1 MRILIADDQHEVR
14 FALRVLLDRQPGL
27 TVINDTA
34 DADSLLARTEAACPD
49 VLLLDWEL
57 PGLSVES
64 LSVLR
69 ELCPALLVIALSGRP
84 EMRSAALSAGVDAFV
99 SKADPPEALLEAVD
113 HCRWIHTD
121 QDGPGPKRT
130 TDKLD

>member
-1 MRILIADDQHEVR
+1 MRLLIADDQHEVR

-27 TVINDTA
+27 TVMDDTA
-34 DADSLLARTEAACPD
+34 DAGCLIARAQDTCPD

-57 PGLSVES
+57 PGLAVES

-84 EMRSAALSAGVDAFV
+84 EKRSAALSAGVDAFV
-99 SKADPPEALLEAVD
+99 SKADPPEALLEAIE
-113 HCRWIHTD
+113 HCRWIHTG
-121 QDGPGPKRT
+121 QAGPGPKGT
-130 TDKLD
+130 TDTLD

>member
-27 TVINDTA
+27 VVMDDTA
-34 DADSLLARTEAACPD
+34 DADTLLARTEDVCPD

-57 PGLSVES
+57 PGLAAES

-69 ELCPALLVIALSGRP
+69 EMCPALLVIALSGRP

-113 HCRWIHTD
+113 HCRRIHTD
-121 QDGPGPKRT
+121 QVGSGPR
-130 TDKLD
+130 